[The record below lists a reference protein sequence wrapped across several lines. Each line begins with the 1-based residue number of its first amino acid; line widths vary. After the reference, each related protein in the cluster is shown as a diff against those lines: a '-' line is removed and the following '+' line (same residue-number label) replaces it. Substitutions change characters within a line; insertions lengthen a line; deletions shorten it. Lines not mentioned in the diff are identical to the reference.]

1 MKSTQSSSPTRHR
14 PLTGAIVMVLTA
26 AACTTVNVDPIP
38 AEGGTGGALPVAGAG
53 GTGGS
58 AGASGGGA
66 GGSSG
71 SGGSGGSRAGSGG
84 TGGSTGGTTGVIV
97 VGAGGSANGGSDGD
111 AGVEQGDG
119 AAPAVVNL
127 ISNSD
132 FEASL
137 SPWTAKFGGTL
148 ALTTEPVYRGA
159 YSAKLSGRTADWQG
173 VFHDITGLIT
183 PGATYTATAF
193 AYTSNGTAATAILK
207 LTARFLCLGE
217 VAERYVTIRSLTS
230 SVTNWSELTGQL
242 PVPIP
247 DACTV
252 TDATLYVEGP
262 ATGFDLYVD
271 DVTLIEN

>member
-1 MKSTQSSSPTRHR
+1 
-14 PLTGAIVMVLTA
+14 MVLTA

-84 TGGSTGGTTGVIV
+84 TGGSTGGTTGIIV
-97 VGAGGSANGGSDGD
+97 VGAGGSANGGNDGD
-111 AGVEQGDG
+111 AGLEQDG
-119 AAPAVVNL
+119 AAPTVVSL

-132 FEASL
+132 FETSL
-137 SPWTAKFGGTL
+137 SPWSAKFGGTL

-159 YSAKLSGRTADWQG
+159 YSAKLSGRTADYQG

-217 VAERYVTIRSLTS
+217 VGERYVTIRSLTS

-242 PVPIP
+242 PIPIP
-247 DACTV
+247 DACAV
-252 TDATLYVEGP
+252 TDAILYVEGP
-262 ATGFDLYVD
+262 AAGFDLYVD
-271 DVTLIEN
+271 DVTLVEN

>member
-1 MKSTQSSSPTRHR
+1 
-14 PLTGAIVMVLTA
+14 MVLTA

-58 AGASGGGA
+58 AGASGGGSGA
-66 GGSSG
+66 SSG
-71 SGGSGGSRAGSGG
+71 SGGAGGSGTGSGG
-84 TGGSTGGTTGVIV
+84 TGGSTGGTTGIIV

-132 FEASL
+132 FEAGL
-137 SPWTAKFGGTL
+137 PPWSAKFGGTL

-159 YSAKLSGRTADWQG
+159 HSAKLTGRTEDYQG

-193 AYTSNGTAATAILK
+193 AYTSNGTAATALLK
-207 LTARFLCLGE
+207 LTARLLCLGLGGE
-217 VAERYVTIRSLTS
+217 TYLTIRSLTS

-242 PVPIP
+242 PIPTP
-247 DACTV
+247 DACSV
-252 TDATLYVEGP
+252 TEAILYVEGP
-262 ATGFDLYVD
+262 ASGFDLYVD
-271 DVTLIEN
+271 DVTLVEN